1 MMTIEELLTPVT
13 TAQQE
18 ESFLATL
25 EGIGVPARSW
35 RAGGS
40 LRTILHIV
48 AAVYAGF
55 STSILG
61 FVRAGFLE
69 TATGGWLTL
78 LAFNV
83 YGVTRIDAT
92 FASGQIQ
99 LTNGGGGIYTSVAVG
114 ALTVTSPT
122 TGKAYTNTSVFTLN
136 PGDTILVNVQAVE
149 QGSSSSAP
157 PATVTT
163 LVTVLHGVTVTNPA
177 SIVGSNAEEDPD
189 LRQRCKDKLSII
201 SGRGPRGAYDY
212 AVRSAIR
219 GDGSPVNINRKSIS
233 PSSSTGVVTIYVAS
247 PSGAPDP
254 ADLPYIVTSI
264 ETYARPDTVTAN
276 VLGANP
282 VAFSKALTVW
292 AKRHDG
298 VSAVDL
304 ATLVGNALTAM
315 VSTYPIGGIAKPP
328 STQGYLYG
336 TTIEGTAESAH
347 PSIFAIDGVGSD
359 LAMSPGDVAT
369 LATTLTI
376 RIVDVT

>member
-1 MMTIEELLTPVT
+1 
-13 TAQQE
+13 
-18 ESFLATL
+18 
-25 EGIGVPARSW
+25 
-35 RAGGS
+35 
-40 LRTILHIV
+40 
-48 AAVYAGF
+48 
-55 STSILG
+55 
-61 FVRAGFLE
+61 
-69 TATGGWLTL
+69 
-78 LAFNV
+78 
-83 YGVTRIDAT
+83 
-92 FASGQIQ
+92 
-99 LTNGGGGIYTSVAVG
+99 
-114 ALTVTSPT
+114 
-122 TGKAYTNTSVFTLN
+122 VFTLN

-149 QGSSSSAP
+149 QGSASSAP

-163 LVTVLHGVTVTNPA
+163 LVTVLPGVTVTNPA

-292 AKRHDG
+292 ARRVDG
-298 VSAVDL
+298 VDATAISGFVQDALL
-304 ATLVGNALTAM
+304 ALLKD
-315 VSTYPIGGIAKPP
+315 YPLGGIPKPP
-328 STQGYLYG
+328 STQGYLYA
-336 TTIEGTAESAH
+336 TTIEGAAKAAH
-347 PSIFAIDGVGSD
+347 SSIYAIDGVGAD
-359 LAMSPGDVAT
+359 VAMSPGDVAT
-369 LATTLTI
+369 LAATVTVN
-376 RIVDVT
+376 IVDV